1 MALIAPPNPNPTRIS
16 TPIWRLWNEFDA
28 YYPPAL
34 LGGIYAD
41 KPGYHNYR
49 TALPS
54 NDYSV
59 QLLADKRGSG
69 TKSDGIDLSMPRD
82 GMKLH
87 TRRLDIAARAKD
99 PRLYTPA
106 GPVLREFI
114 GTLDGSTVYC
124 YVLVGGKALG
134 VGADAGPDPGRDKSH
149 LWHIHLSIIRQFC
162 EDWAA
167 LDGVLSVLRGESLAA
182 WRGRTSDMAE
192 FTDKHA
198 AAINYMD
205 GRIEAMAYGR
215 DTIRAGLTGAGQAV
229 WTVQAIKAL
238 AAAVSNVDEAVAAQL
253 ADDFAKIDAAVA
265 ENAAAIQDVET
276 DVEATPSQVIAQLTA
291 VPREEGAKALVT
303 AIGKDEARRFAEAV
317 LAETNGVTPASDSQ
331 E

>member
-1 MALIAPPNPNPTRIS
+1 MALAAPPNPNPTRIS
-16 TPIWRLWNEFDA
+16 TPVWRLWTEFDA

-34 LGGIYAD
+34 LGGIYAA

-54 NDYSV
+54 TDYSV

-69 TKSDGIDLSMPRD
+69 TKADGIDLSMPPD

-87 TRRLDIAARAKD
+87 TRRLDQAARARD

-124 YVLVGGKALG
+124 YVLVGGRALG
-134 VGADAGPDPGRDKSH
+134 VNGDAGPDPGRDKSH

-215 DTIRAGLTGAGQAV
+215 DNIRAGLTGAGQAV
-229 WTVQAIKAL
+229 WAVQAIKAL
-238 AAAVSNVDEAVAAQL
+238 AVAVSNVDEAVAAQL
-253 ADDFAKIDAAVA
+253 REDFRRINADVAA
-265 ENAAAIQDVET
+265 NATALDEIEADI
-276 DVEATPSQVIAQLTA
+276 EATPSQVIAQLTA
-291 VPREEGAKALVT
+291 IPRTEGATALVS
-303 AIGKDEARRFAEAV
+303 AIGPDQARAFAQAV
-317 LAETNGVTPASDSQ
+317 LDITNVDAAQ
-331 E
+331 